1 MNTKDKHNDLGFE
14 VPDGYFESMEN
25 KLLASLDTK
34 EQAGFKVPDGYFEN
48 LESRL
53 LTHTKEVEIKV
64 VALNAHK
71 RTWLA
76 PLLAVAALL
85 VIVLTI
91 NGLYNKNAV
100 ETTNLASVE
109 NDELMEF
116 LLNEPHLE
124 DTATLSYLYAATD
137 LPVQE
142 TLVNDVEDEELIE
155 YLMNNVDDNSFLE
168 Q

>member
-1 MNTKDKHNDLGFE
+1 MYTKDKHDDLGFQ
-14 VPDGYFESMEN
+14 VPDGYFETMEN
-25 KLLASLDTK
+25 KLLASLDTN

-48 LESRL
+48 LESSL
-53 LTHTKEVEIKV
+53 MHSKEIETKV
-64 VALNAHK
+64 VSLNAHK
-71 RTWLA
+71 RIWLA
-76 PLLAVAALL
+76 PLLAVAALI

-91 NGLYNKNAV
+91 HGLYNQNAV

-116 LLNEPHLE
+116 LLNEPHLV